1 MKGDTKVSAPA
12 RASRTQT
19 ISYVDLMKPD
29 EDWRNLPD
37 ASERRK
43 IQNRLAQRAYSM
55 SPFLALN
62 EGANHSFPFT
72 DTISCAGRNMRDRTR
87 EVERLKNQLKKL
99 QESKQEGEEAPA
111 LTQEDEDFS
120 GSDSGSST
128 TSAKG
133 DTEAQMDDLNQSTIA
148 TSEWLGRYF
157 QAWPESAESERAGC
171 MDISPSGDSLAHLND
186 AACYADY
193 QLSPDFPQ
201 QIVPPRPMLSK
212 TQDLVPGHSALAH
225 QQQQSMQ
232 ANRAMNESMF
242 YPKAAYQIP
251 WPNHNQ
257 RNVAFEPMGNPIAPE
272 QSRRMTLPSPPH
284 KPWAARGR
292 VGAAA
297 EFATSAGTKQTN
309 GRKTAKYGAQ
319 AFSGRWESQR
329 DGPGIPT
336 FAHLRL
342 ERPSLAPGQALI
354 TVSVDITF
362 AAPITVIT
370 TTASTTA
377 PPPTAAATTECYRL
391 GLWAAT
397 SITQDDTN
405 HGGKQLTDLQT
416 KLFHI
421 LRIDDTEATITGEIA
436 GFGEE
441 TEAEEERRPQE

>member
-62 EGANHSFPFT
+62 EGANHSFPST
-72 DTISCAGRNMRDRTR
+72 DSISCAGRNMRDRTR

-272 QSRRMTLPSPPH
+272 QGRRMTLPSPP
-284 KPWAARGR
+284 
-292 VGAAA
+292 
-297 EFATSAGTKQTN
+297 TSLGQPE
-309 GRKTAKYGAQ
+309 